1 MARRVTAVR
10 RLGWGVLAGVVLG
23 VILWPAGGRALE
35 ETPQTKPTLPVGAMH
50 EIIVEKDSFAFAP
63 QISSV
68 HVGDIVRWT
77 NHDTQ
82 KHLVVSQDPQGSTRE
97 LLIYHTI
104 HPGES
109 YEHQFV
115 RADEYHFFCAIHFQM
130 WGIVTVLP

>member
-1 MARRVTAVR
+1 MTGFRMAAR
-10 RLGWGVLAGVVLG
+10 RLGWSVLVATVCA
-23 VILWPAGGRALE
+23 LWPAGGHSIE
-35 ETPQTKPTLPVGAMH
+35 ETPQQKPTLPVGAVH
-50 EIIVEKDSFAFAP
+50 EIVVEKDSFAFSP
-63 QISSV
+63 QMSTV

-82 KHLVVSQDPQGSTRE
+82 KHLVVSQDPKASTRE

-115 RADEYHFFCAIHFQM
+115 RADEYNFFCAIHFQM
-130 WGIVTVLP
+130 WGVVTVLP